1 MKIISLSSSIAGPAC
16 AIGLCIKKHFYDNNY
31 QTNMFDYL
39 EISLLSIIQILY
51 LNNTD
56 INYLHENNEVFIN
69 TDSNNSVIF
78 KNFNHIISH
87 HDLKLNYSEED
98 YKEFINKY
106 KRRYHRLIEYI
117 NTEDKIIFIRYGN
130 ELESVINN
138 FMNRI
143 NEINPKL
150 QVFFININYDEKSE
164 IVNYNIKNVFY
175 INFYNHIDKN
185 IIYNDNLFYKTMQYD
200 WNIISDVI
208 SNISK

>member
-51 LNNTD
+51 LKNDD

-69 TDSNNSVIF
+69 PVGNNSVIF

-98 YKEFINKY
+98 YKDFIDKY
-106 KRRYHRLIEYI
+106 KRRYHRLMEYI
-117 NTEDKIIFIRYGN
+117 NTEDKIIDSIKKISK
-130 ELESVINN
+130 LEEQMDNTT
-138 FMNRI
+138 
-143 NEINPKL
+143 
-150 QVFFININYDEKSE
+150 
-164 IVNYNIKNVFY
+164 KNV
-175 INFYNHIDKN
+175 ID
-185 IIYNDNLFYKTMQYD
+185 MQ
-200 WNIISDVI
+200 NKKK
-208 SNISK
+208 SKG

>member
-51 LNNTD
+51 LKNDD

-69 TDSNNSVIF
+69 PVGNNSVIF
-78 KNFNHIISH
+78 KNFNHIISN

-98 YKEFINKY
+98 YKDFIDKY
-106 KRRYHRLIEYI
+106 KRRYHRLMEYI
-117 NTEDKIIFIRYGN
+117 NTEDKILFIRYGN

-150 QVFFININYDEKSE
+150 QVFFINVNYDEKSE

-185 IIYNDNLFYKTMQYD
+185 VIYNDNLFYKTMQYD

>member
-51 LNNTD
+51 LKNDD

-69 TDSNNSVIF
+69 PVGNNSVIF

-98 YKEFINKY
+98 YKDFIDKY
-106 KRRYHRLIEYI
+106 KRRYHRLMEYI
-117 NTEDKIIFIRYGN
+117 NTEDKILFIRYGN

-150 QVFFININYDEKSE
+150 QVFFINVNYDEKSE

-185 IIYNDNLFYKTMQYD
+185 VIYNDNLFYKTMQYD

>member
-51 LNNTD
+51 LKNDD

-69 TDSNNSVIF
+69 PVGNNSVIF

-98 YKEFINKY
+98 YKDFIDKY
-106 KRRYHRLIEYI
+106 KRRYHRLMEYI
-117 NTEDKIIFIRYGN
+117 NTEDKILFIRYGN

-150 QVFFININYDEKSE
+150 QVFFINVNYDEKSE

-185 IIYNDNLFYKTMQYD
+185 VIYRILSENETNPFCNSMYKSA
-200 WNIISDVI
+200 NF
-208 SNISK
+208 